1 MVYEGYES
9 DYFGKEVILTV
20 APTGGVHGKEK
31 NPNLPEQPEE
41 VAEDVRKCEQAGA
54 SVVHLHARDEEG
66 EPTKDVDRFREL
78 CETVQERCE
87 DIVLNI
93 TTGGGSRF
101 SREERLAPVLDIAPE
116 LASLDMGPLN
126 HGQSV
131 TSEKPR
137 EEHEQYARRMAE
149 HGVKPEVEIFNPGQ
163 LTEVD
168 NLIEKDLLE
177 EPYFCNT
184 IFGMQ
189 TGTLPKPRN
198 VVNFADNLP
207 DESEWTCMAVG
218 KHQVPLTTAAL
229 VMGGHM
235 RVGMEDSVY
244 YSEGKLAESNAQL
257 VRRAADIV
265 EGLGRELATPDEVR
279 ELLNLRGT

>member
-1 MVYEGYES
+1 MVYNGYET
-9 DYFGKEVILTV
+9 DFFQKEVILTV

-41 VAEDVRKCEQAGA
+41 IAEDIRACEQAGA
-54 SVVHLHARDEEG
+54 SIVHLHARDEDG

-78 CETVQERCE
+78 CETVREYCD
-87 DIVLNI
+87 DIILNI

-101 SREERLAPVLDIAPE
+101 SREERLRPVLEIRPE

-137 EEHEQYARRMAE
+137 EEHEEYAERMAE
-149 HGVKPEVEIFNPGQ
+149 HGVKPELEIFNPGQ
-163 LTEVD
+163 LTEVH

-177 EPYFCNT
+177 EPYFCNI

-198 VVNFADNLP
+198 VTNFVDNLP
-207 DESEWTCMAVG
+207 EQSEWTCMAVG

-229 VMGGHM
+229 TMGSHI
-235 RVGMEDSVY
+235 RVGMEDNVY
-244 YSEGKLAESNAQL
+244 YRGGELAESNAQL
-257 VRRAADIV
+257 VERAVTIIESLD
-265 EGLGRELATPDEVR
+265 REVASPDRAR
-279 ELLNLRGT
+279 EILSLRGN

>member
-1 MVYEGYES
+1 MAYDSYETDYYE
-9 DYFGKEVILTV
+9 KEVILTV

-31 NPNLPEQPEE
+31 NPSLPEQPEE
-41 VAEDVRKCEQAGA
+41 VAEDVRACEQAGA
-54 SVVHLHARDEEG
+54 SIVHLHARDEDG
-66 EPTKDVDRFREL
+66 EPTKDVARFTEL
-78 CETVQERCE
+78 CETVRDYCD
-87 DIVLNI
+87 DIILNI

-101 SREERLAPVLDIAPE
+101 TREERLAPVLEISPA

-137 EEHEQYARRMAE
+137 EEHEQYAKQMSE
-149 HGVKPEVEIFNPGQ
+149 HGVKPELEIFNPGQ
-163 LTEVD
+163 LTEVY
-168 NLIEKDLLE
+168 NLIDKDLLE
-177 EPYFCNT
+177 PPYFCNT

-207 DESEWTCMAVG
+207 PDSEWTSMAIG
-218 KHQVPLTTAAL
+218 KHQVPLTTASV
-229 VMGGHM
+229 VMGSHM

-244 YSEGKLAESNAQL
+244 YREGELAESNAQL

-265 EGLGRELATPDEVR
+265 EELGRELATPARAHEI
-279 ELLNLRGT
+279 LGLSSG

>member
-1 MVYEGYES
+1 MAYEGYNP
-9 DYFGKEVILTV
+9 DYFEKEVILTV

-41 VAEDVRKCEQAGA
+41 IAEDVRACEEAGA
-54 SVVHLHARDEEG
+54 SVVHLHARDEDG
-66 EPTKDVDRFREL
+66 KPTKDIDRFREL
-78 CETVQERCE
+78 CEIVRAHCD

-101 SREERLAPVLDIAPE
+101 SREERLTPVLEIQPE

-126 HGQSV
+126 HGQAV

-137 EEHEQYARRMAE
+137 EEHEEYAERMAE
-149 HGVKPEVEIFNPGQ
+149 HGVKPELEIFNPGQ
-163 LTEVD
+163 LTEVH

-177 EPYFCNT
+177 APYFCNT

-207 DESEWTCMAVG
+207 DGSEWTCMAIG
-218 KHQVPLTTAAL
+218 KHQVPLTTTAL
-229 VMGGHM
+229 TMGGHM
-235 RVGMEDSVY
+235 RVGMEDSVH
-244 YSEGKLAESNAQL
+244 YSRGELAESNAQL

-265 EGLGRELATPDEVR
+265 ESLGRELATPDRVR
-279 ELLNLRGT
+279 EMLNLRRS

>member
-1 MVYEGYES
+1 MVYDGYEP
-9 DYFGKEVILTV
+9 DYFDREVILTV

-41 VAEDVRKCEQAGA
+41 VAKDVRECEEAGA
-54 SVVHLHARDEEG
+54 SIVHLHARDEAG
-66 EPTKDVDRFREL
+66 EPTKDIDRFREL
-78 CETVQERCE
+78 CETVREYCD

-101 SREERLAPVLDIAPE
+101 SREERIAPVLDIKPE

-137 EEHEQYARRMAE
+137 EEHEEYARKMAE
-149 HGVKPEVEIFNPGQ
+149 NGVKPELEIFNPGQ
-163 LTEVD
+163 LTEVH

-177 EPYFCNT
+177 EPYYCNT

-207 DESEWTCMAVG
+207 DDSEWTCMAIG

-235 RVGMEDSVY
+235 RVGMEDTVY
-244 YSEGKLAESNAQL
+244 YSRGELAESNAQL
-257 VRRAADIV
+257 VRRAADIIK
-265 EGLGRELATPDEVR
+265 GLGRELATPDRAR
-279 ELLNLRGT
+279 EILNLHK